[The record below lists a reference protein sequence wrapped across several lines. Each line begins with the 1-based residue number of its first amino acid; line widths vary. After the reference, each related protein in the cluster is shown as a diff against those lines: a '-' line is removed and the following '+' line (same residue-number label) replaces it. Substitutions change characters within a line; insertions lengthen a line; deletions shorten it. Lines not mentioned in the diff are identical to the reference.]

1 MNCRVIACD
10 FDGTSA
16 TNGHPAPELY
26 AVLAEARARGILT
39 LLATGRVLEEVQ
51 RLCETA
57 PLDVIVAENGAIV
70 YLSGVGRII
79 QLGSLPPERF
89 LDELRATGV
98 PFHTGAVIVAT
109 RKQYANQLLHLI
121 HRFGIDAQLIY
132 NRNDVMLLPSSI
144 NKATGI
150 RRALDIMGRSEH
162 NMVAFGDAENDIPML
177 MSAAVGVAAQ
187 DSIPAVL
194 ALADDRVPQPGGAGV
209 ALYIRRILDCGG
221 ILPSPRRKKISS
233 GKTSVGDDG

>member
-1 MNCRVIACD
+1 VIACD
-10 FDGTSA
+10 FDGTGA
-16 TNGHPAPELY
+16 VNGQPAPELY

-51 RLCETA
+51 RLCENA
-57 PLDVIVAENGAIV
+57 PFDVIVAENGAIV
-70 YLSGVGRII
+70 CFSGVGHII

-89 LDELRATGV
+89 LDELRATGI

-109 RKQYANQLLHLI
+109 RQQYASQLLHLI
-121 HRFGIDAQLIY
+121 RRFGLDAQLIY
-132 NRNDVMLLPSSI
+132 NRNDVMLLPSGI
-144 NKATGI
+144 DKATGI
-150 RRALDIMGRSEH
+150 RRALDTMGRSER

-177 MSAAVGVAAQ
+177 MTAAVGVAAR

-209 ALYIRRILDCGG
+209 ALYIRRILKDGG
-221 ILPSPRRKKISS
+221 TLPNPRRKKISR
-233 GKTSVGDDG
+233 GRTSDGNDR